1 MKNCSL
7 VKKLGSFIGS
17 GTLVASLFSSVN
29 PQSVTALKSFLES
42 KLFASLYNL
51 VSDDDL
57 KDFNTEKIFDS
68 NFVLNLK
75 AEDLKLLD
83 MLQYFCNIHCDK
95 KFQKD
100 ETEEKEIIFDFKK
113 NFDTIIKKRPN
124 LEKEDYIYLDK
135 LDRFLSRQYN
145 KNFQK
150 NEFLAQIASKLR
162 NIINVISGGF
172 LDLKEKDLIFLVKLK
187 KFCDKNCDEKYQ
199 KNELKR
205 QRANVLRE
213 KIEVI
218 LNGNIEKKID
228 EFFKSDLFED
238 NVSYFTG
245 SSIPEQNE
253 LILNV
258 LRIKEEDCC
267 NLFFDFSSSLFFHV
281 FCSEHADDLKT
292 TGYARFHL
300 ILSLWEVINFSKEIL
315 NDENYVNK
323 LEKEDYTRYFYCF
336 RVFSSDLIKFKIFT
350 EEEVKEIFVTC
361 CNKNTAS
368 PSLKLHKNSDV
379 INQLI
384 KESSFYDLDFKKRLV
399 RLQSLRT
406 MSDSYYKALD
416 KIFKKFSSASIKSA
430 FYEVLD
436 SMIAE
441 EFSKDLE
448 IATNNKDSKG
458 SSEEPIKLSKPFENE
473 ILKEGTK
480 ESVESEIDKAAEEV
494 AESINKMLLDEISK
508 ENSENSIFKKPEEES
523 FESTFNKYFKK
534 ICSGSNCATQ

>member
-75 AEDLKLLD
+75 EEDYAFLNKL
-83 MLQYFCNIHCDK
+83 QEFCHIYCDEK
-95 KFQKD
+95 SQNN
-100 ETEEKEIIFDFKK
+100 ETIRRIALDFKG
-113 NFDTIIKKRPN
+113 NFGNIIKKWPN
-124 LEKEDYIYLDK
+124 LEKEDFICLDK
-135 LDRFLSRQYN
+135 LDRFLSKQCN
-145 KNFQK
+145 ENLQK
-150 NEFLAQIASKLR
+150 NMVNMQIASKLR
-162 NIINVISGGF
+162 NIVKAISGEF
-172 LDLKEKDLIFLVKLK
+172 LDLREKDLIFLVKLK

-199 KNELKR
+199 EDKLKR
-205 QRANVLRE
+205 QRANKIRE

-218 LNGNIEKKID
+218 LNGNIEKKLD

-267 NLFFDFSSSLFFHV
+267 DLFFDFSSSLFFHV

-300 ILSLWEVINFSKEIL
+300 ILSLWEIIDFSKEIL

-336 RVFSSDLIKFKIFT
+336 RVFSSDLIKFKIFI
-350 EEEVKEIFVTC
+350 EKEVKEIFVTC

-384 KESSFYDLDFKKRLV
+384 KEGSFYDLDFKKRLV
-399 RLQSLRT
+399 RLQASRT
-406 MSDSYYKALD
+406 MSDPYYKALD
-416 KIFKKFSSASIKSA
+416 NMFKKFSNASIKSA

-436 SMIAE
+436 NMIAE

-448 IATNNKDSKG
+448 ITTNNKDSKG
-458 SSEEPIKLSKPFENE
+458 SSEESIKLSKPFENE
-473 ILKEGTK
+473 ILEEDTK
-480 ESVESEIDKAAEEV
+480 ESIESEIDKTAGKLAKLVTETV
-494 AESINKMLLDEISK
+494 LGEISSK